1 MNGFRFTNR
10 ADAGRRLAI
19 LLERYARRHDTV
31 VLALARGGVPVADEI
46 ASELHLPLDVFV
58 VRKLGLPGHE
68 ELAMGAIAADGRV
81 ILDGA
86 LIAAANISQAQLAAV
101 VARESIELQRRIRLY
116 RDGRAERS
124 LKGQTVILVDD
135 GVATGSTMGV
145 AIHAV
150 RAHDPSS
157 VIVAVPV
164 GSREACDDIEALAD
178 TLVCLLQPEP
188 FEAVG
193 SYYRDFSQTTDDEV
207 RRYLAEAALTEAG
220 RWLAV

>member
-1 MNGFRFTNR
+1 MNGFRFMNR
-10 ADAGRRLAI
+10 ADAGHRLAI
-19 LLERYARRHDTV
+19 LLESSARRRDTV
-31 VLALARGGVPVADEI
+31 VLALPRGGVPVAYEI
-46 ASELHLPLDVFV
+46 AAELHLPLDVFV

-81 ILDGA
+81 ILDDA
-86 LIAAANISQAQLAAV
+86 LIAAARISQAQIAAV
-101 VARESIELQRRIRLY
+101 VARESLEVQRRIRMY

-124 LKGQTVILVDD
+124 LKGQVVILVDD
-135 GVATGSTMGV
+135 GLATGSTMSV

-164 GSREACDDIEALAD
+164 GSREACDDIESLAD
-178 TLVCLLQPEP
+178 TLICLLQPEP
-188 FEAVG
+188 FDAVG
-193 SYYRDFSQTTDDEV
+193 AYYQDFTQTGDDEV